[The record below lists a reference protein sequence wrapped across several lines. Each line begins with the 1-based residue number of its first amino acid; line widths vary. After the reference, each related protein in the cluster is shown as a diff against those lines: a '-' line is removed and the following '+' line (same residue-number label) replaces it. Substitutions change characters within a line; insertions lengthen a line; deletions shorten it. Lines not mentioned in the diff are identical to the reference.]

1 MSYNLIIIMKNQENI
16 NVSLRMNT
24 TKAEALVLLNSQ
36 IIQNPNGTFELDLG
50 EGNIMSLKIEDM
62 SHIIIL

>member
-36 IIQNPNGTFELDLG
+36 IIQNPNGTFEFDLG
-50 EGNIMSLKIEDM
+50 E
-62 SHIIIL
+62 